1 MYDTDRIDSQNS
13 ANTRQGGVSPFVP
26 DYEDYING
34 YPGRG
39 SLKIQISAA
48 YEAFPIKGV
57 EVDVAVVHNGVRYI
71 IEDRTLL
78 VRMQELVDQAEEV
91 VFGEEI
97 EKVDKAYEELQDVL
111 NQFLS
116 TLKLLNFIPN
126 TTDFDVTSFNSS
138 NNCGYK
144 EDGGIMQLD
153 NFRSGGYIIYKVYNK
168 QDAE

>member
-57 EVDVAVVHNGVRYI
+57 EVDVAVVHNGVRY
-71 IEDRTLL
+71 LL
-78 VRMQELVDQAEEV
+78 YSD
-91 VFGEEI
+91 
-97 EKVDKAYEELQDVL
+97 
-111 NQFLS
+111 
-116 TLKLLNFIPN
+116 
-126 TTDFDVTSFNSS
+126 TTNSS
-138 NNCGYK
+138 
-144 EDGGIMQLD
+144 GIVD
-153 NFRSGGYIIYKVYNK
+153 NMVLPTRPTDTALNPKTSDSDEAQYLVSLFHPAFKSVIDKVVTVYDRIETILPISLTPANH
-168 QDAE
+168 AMEAN